1 MTEANHKG
9 GTARDRLEEVG
20 SEAAGR
26 RTEIGFEARP
36 SRASG
41 LEPAKLS

>member
-9 GTARDRLEEVG
+9 GTVRERLEEVG

-26 RTEIGFEARP
+26 RTEIGLEAWP

-41 LEPAKLS
+41 LELAKLS